1 LAASIWDA
9 YIQGIRVIIMILIG
23 VGLHQNIQ
31 ALLYIQQGMLLM
43 MMEEASCIQGIQ
55 EMVTIT
61 ILLSR

>member
-1 LAASIWDA
+1 
-9 YIQGIRVIIMILIG
+9 MILIG

>member
-43 MMEEASCIQGIQ
+43 MMEEASCSQGIQ